1 MDVRAFQNQAELSK
15 HIQRDL
21 YTVTKFHLQI
31 CLQLSKLLSQD
42 DNQMFKNVT
51 GMFQS

>member
-15 HIQRDL
+15 HIQSYL
-21 YTVTKFHLQI
+21 YTVAKFHLQI
-31 CLQLSKLLSQD
+31 CLQLSKLLSQE
-42 DNQMFKNVT
+42 NQMFKNVT